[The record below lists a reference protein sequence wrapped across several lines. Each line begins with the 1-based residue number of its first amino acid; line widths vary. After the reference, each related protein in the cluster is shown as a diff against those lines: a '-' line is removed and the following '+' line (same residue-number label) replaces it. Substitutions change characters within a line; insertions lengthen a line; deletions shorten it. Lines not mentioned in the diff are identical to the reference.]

1 MNRVVI
7 GLGSNIRSE
16 ENIEKARQMM
26 RRRHRLVAES
36 AFIETEPVG
45 YSDQPNFLNGAVL
58 IETAM
63 GYEELEDWLK
73 KTERTLGRV
82 RGENKYGPRTID
94 LDIVVWNGKIVDPDV
109 HARRFLRDAVLAVW
123 PTLNI

>member
-7 GLGSNIRSE
+7 GLGSNIQPE

-45 YSDQPNFLNGAVL
+45 YSDQPHFLNGAVL

-94 LDIVVWNGKIVDPDV
+94 LDIVVWNGKVVDPDV
-109 HARRFLRDAVLAVW
+109 HERRFLRDAVLSVW